1 MCGAL
6 KMMVMMM
13 MFVQVETSDGFL
25 LGMQHIAYG
34 STDATNSTAPR
45 PPVFLQH
52 GLIQVCRDS
61 ISVDS
66 YIIIWI
72 YISG

>member
-1 MCGAL
+1 MCDAQ
-6 KMMVMMM
+6 KMMMMMM

-34 STDATNSTAPR
+34 STHATKSTAPR

-52 GLIQVCRDS
+52 GLIQVRRDS
-61 ISVDS
+61 ISVNS
-66 YIIIWI
+66 YIIWI

>member
-1 MCGAL
+1 
-6 KMMVMMM
+6 M

-34 STDATNSTAPR
+34 SKHATKSTASR

-52 GLIQVCRDS
+52 GLIQVCGDS
-61 ISVDS
+61 ISVDT
-66 YIIIWI
+66 YTI
-72 YISG
+72 